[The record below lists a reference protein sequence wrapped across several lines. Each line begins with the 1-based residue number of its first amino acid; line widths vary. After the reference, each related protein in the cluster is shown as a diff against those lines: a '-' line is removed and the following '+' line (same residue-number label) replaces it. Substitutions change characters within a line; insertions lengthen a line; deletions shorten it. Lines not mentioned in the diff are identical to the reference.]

1 MFFTSFWMWLS
12 LSVLFLIIEI
22 ISFATS
28 GFLLCFFVGAF
39 FTALF
44 NYWISDDFS
53 YCLLAFSSV
62 TLVSVGVWYLWYKKY
77 MQRKVTETT
86 LNNRVQ
92 QLIGYQA
99 ILDEPIVSG
108 RGHMVVGDTTWSI
121 TSDENY
127 PAGTHVKVVNAK
139 GIILHIKDV

>member
-1 MFFTSFWMWLS
+1 
-12 LSVLFLIIEI
+12 
-22 ISFATS
+22 
-28 GFLLCFFVGAF
+28 
-39 FTALF
+39 
-44 NYWISDDFS
+44 
-53 YCLLAFSSV
+53 
-62 TLVSVGVWYLWYKKY
+62 

-108 RGHMVVGDTTWSI
+108 RGRMVVGDTTWSI